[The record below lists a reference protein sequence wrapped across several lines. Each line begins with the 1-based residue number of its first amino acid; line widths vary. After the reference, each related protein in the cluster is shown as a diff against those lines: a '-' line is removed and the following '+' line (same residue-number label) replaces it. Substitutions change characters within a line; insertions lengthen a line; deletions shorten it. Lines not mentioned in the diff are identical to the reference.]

1 MATRFDYATAFGR
14 NLGVLGDSEQARLR
28 QMKIGLAGLGGAGGA
43 HLQALLRLG
52 VQAFHL
58 ADPDRFELAN
68 FNRQWGASLETV
80 GCAKVETMAR
90 LAREI
95 NPDASLRLFPEGVT
109 RDNVDDFLDGIDVAV
124 DAIDFFDVEAH
135 RMVMAN
141 CRRRQI
147 AALLAAPVGFGA
159 SVLVFPA
166 MGTSFDEHFGFRDDM
181 TRTERLAAF
190 AVGLGFGLTEEIDAS
205 RVDLLRGK
213 GPALGSAC
221 LLAAAMT
228 ATEIVKLLGRRAPAP
243 TAPFGFVFD
252 PAQGR
257 TIPLR
262 RVPGL
267 SDSEAGRAILESL
280 VRRFPDLTLLRERER
295 GTDRTP
301 RKRSS

>member
-1 MATRFDYATAFGR
+1 MAVRFDYEAAFGR
-14 NLGVLGDSEQARLR
+14 NLGVLAYSEQVRLR
-28 QMKIGLAGLGGAGGA
+28 ETKIALAGLGGAGGA

-68 FNRQWGASLETV
+68 FNRQWGASMETV
-80 GCAKVETMAR
+80 GRTKVETMTR

-95 NPDASLRLFPEGVT
+95 NPDVCLRLFPDGVT
-109 RDNVDDFLDGIDVAV
+109 RANVSSFLDGVDVAV

-135 RMVMAN
+135 RMMMAH

-147 AALLAAPVGFGA
+147 TALLAAPVGFGA

-166 MGTSFDEHFGFRDDM
+166 MGASFDEHFGFREGM
-181 TRTERLAAF
+181 TRTELLMAF
-190 AVGLGFGLTEEIDAS
+190 AVGLGFGLMEGIDSS

-228 ATEIVKLLGRRAPAP
+228 ATEIVKLLGGPAPAP
-243 TAPFGFVFD
+243 MAPYGFVFD
-252 PAQGR
+252 PAQR
-257 TIPLR
+257 RAIPLQG
-262 RVPGL
+262 VPSLG
-267 SDSEAGRAILESL
+267 DSEAGRAVLESL
-280 VRRFPDLTLLRERER
+280 VRRFPDLMLLRERDLGPS
-295 GTDRTP
+295 GTPPGRP
-301 RKRSS
+301 A